1 MPCWPVPAPR
11 KRLRAWTGVSIVA
24 ALLALPPGAAGQRPA
39 VSSPAGSGTG
49 SIAGRVIRADGL
61 PQPDA
66 EVVLARRDRQGA
78 LTQLPWRA
86 RTAFDGRY
94 RISGAPAGQ
103 YLVLVRGIGADD
115 AMPGRPH
122 PTLFPGVPV
131 SEPGVLVEILA
142 GIPTEGIDVWLWPY
156 PRRFTVAGRVF
167 GPDGN
172 NFDSLVLEFG
182 RPGTRA
188 ADVWTRTEPGGLF
201 YIDTAPPGPIV
212 FRARATMGDRTFVG
226 VAATTVAVAPVE
238 DVEITV
244 REPVPVEGRV
254 RVAAGGALPAGL
266 SVALV
271 PEALR
276 PSALYS
282 APSARVGA
290 EGAFRLRSETG
301 RQTVVVEGLPPQW
314 AILSVDGAGR
324 DIVDVSDTRTEGV
337 DILIGPRRRP
347 AGNQVP

>member
-1 MPCWPVPAPR
+1 MPSPSVFEPR
-11 KRLRAWTGVSIVA
+11 KRMRAHTGVAIVVSV
-24 ALLALPPGAAGQRPA
+24 LALTSGAAGQRRA
-39 VSSPAGSGTG
+39 VSSAADAGTG
-49 SIAGRVIRADGL
+49 SIAGRIIRSDGL

-66 EVVLARRDRQGA
+66 EVVLARRNRQGA

-94 RISGAPAGQ
+94 RINGAPAGQ
-103 YLVLVRGIGADD
+103 YLVLVRGIGADA

-131 SEPGVLVEILA
+131 SEPGVPVQILP

-156 PRRFTVAGRVF
+156 PRRFIVSGRVF

-172 NFDSLVLEFG
+172 DFDSLALEFG

-188 ADVWTRTEPGGLF
+188 TDVWTRTEPGGLF
-201 YIDTAPPGPIV
+201 SIDTAPPGPLVI
-212 FRARATMGDRTFVG
+212 RARATVGDRTLVG
-226 VAATTVAVAPVE
+226 VAATTVAVSPVE
-238 DVEITV
+238 DVAITV
-244 REPVPVEGRV
+244 REPLPVSGRV
-254 RVAAGGALPAGL
+254 RVSTGGTLPDGL

-282 APSARVGA
+282 APSARLDGA
-290 EGAFRLRSETG
+290 GAFRLRSEPG
-301 RQTVVVEGLPPQW
+301 RQMVVVDGLPPQW
-314 AILSVDGAGR
+314 AVLSVDSAGL
-324 DIVDVSDTRTEGV
+324 DVVDVSESRVAAV
-337 DILIGPRRRP
+337 DVLIGPRRRT
-347 AGNQVP
+347 GNQIP